1 MYATLHR
8 KIRKDM
14 YVEDGSYDESID
26 IDLFALYEQLNHK
39 YGDDGSYGFK
49 DYNDLTDETK
59 DQLVEI
65 VSNFEVEGDT
75 LYSVDEWIDR
85 YGDHYGIEDCYEKIG
100 ELEGDEEDELVE
112 YLFDNIKKNK
122 VYSIFTD
129 PLKFM
134 VQSEVNELKTKRE
147 LRKVKANKLIEHI
160 QLGLEKSLK
169 KFDQEIESKLLSTLN
184 ES

>member
-8 KIRKDM
+8 KMRKDM
-14 YVEDGSYDESID
+14 YVEDGTYDESID
-26 IDLFALYEQLNHK
+26 IDLFGLYEELVHK

-85 YGDHYGIEDCYEKIG
+85 YGDHHGIEDCY
-100 ELEGDEEDELVE
+100 
-112 YLFDNIKKNK
+112 YLFFNTLDFMQKSFLVFLDSFILS
-122 VYSIFTD
+122 YSICINFII
-129 PLKFM
+129 
-134 VQSEVNELKTKRE
+134 S
-147 LRKVKANKLIEHI
+147 
-160 QLGLEKSLK
+160 
-169 KFDQEIESKLLSTLN
+169 
-184 ES
+184 